1 MKKVT
6 LMKSIKDLAA
16 KKAEEFCEKSKPYFQ
31 TFVAGMEKMIVDD
44 LIEDAITHENAE
56 LVRPIIRTFVKKDE
70 ITPIPVPFEKDGIIY
85 TQIKK
90 NSYWL
95 QVSNDGEHWRDLFE
109 KDQIRLYEAL
119 EAAGCLDNIE

>member
-1 MKKVT
+1 M
-6 LMKSIKDLAA
+6 I
-16 KKAEEFCEKSKPYFQ
+16 EQNPYESKGDEIP
-31 TFVAGMEKMIVDD
+31 
-44 LIEDAITHENAE
+44 
-56 LVRPIIRTFVKKDE
+56 TFVKKDE